1 MANMQIT
8 QDLLDMVESKN
19 ATLSIDGVKINS
31 PITVTYNNYLEI
43 NANSGFK
50 FESVPVMVYRY
61 QNVQTRRRDFEDMN
75 AEMNYARFLILY
87 TAQEVYNDIEF
98 ETVEALPPVYNISAD
113 DVSLLNSTGTSMQ
126 VSGIE
131 VSEGSPLIEGD
142 LVTAISAP
150 GKNFE
155 QVQFIGQDPVYG
167 SFAQALFTLSND
179 NKSAELIVDPLEFN
193 EFSQLSITVVDEPEP
208 EPEPRLTFTQAKI
221 DELAASNVE
230 MSVNGV
236 VAVDGTNV
244 YLGDIL
250 TASTVGNFAFGS
262 IELRMQDMDGAYDN
276 IAFTVNEPPTTATLN
291 FGDGWSNTNWGENLP
306 SPSSFTFY
314 VVAIP
319 HTPEVVGV
327 NRVYKVSGQIIN
339 EINDVRFQQSGDNVI
354 DYGDY
359 ILGLIQLPFEIDPA
373 KLGEVG
379 NIQLGNFDTQIE
391 AESITVDK
399 LSVDLGTITVPE
411 TEYNLLDFANVVCN
425 LHLPLT
431 QSVVVDANYV
441 IGETLGIE
449 YLINLYSGE
458 ATINLT
464 STKVNGDVFFS
475 KQTTLGVNV
484 PYIRT
489 GSAANIDNV
498 NLTVGGDNHIK
509 TPFIEV
515 VKNEAVLPYGFFTS
529 PIVDEGVLLNESGY
543 VVVENIDLKVAAIS
557 NEKEAI
563 IRALSSGVIIK

>member
-1 MANMQIT
+1 MATIT
-8 QDLLDMVESKN
+8 QGIIDSANSANAELLVNGVPAQDGTTIDVGDILELSAIGGYAFVSAFVEFQDEYGSFE
-19 ATLSIDGVKINS
+19 SIPFAINS
-31 PITVTYNNYLEI
+31 PNSASVTWGFGWAPFGFWLTI
-43 NANSGFK
+43 N
-50 FESVPVMVYRY
+50 
-61 QNVQTRRRDFEDMN
+61 
-75 AEMNYARFLILY
+75 
-87 TAQEVYNDIEF
+87 TA
-98 ETVEALPPVYNISAD
+98 
-113 DVSLLNSTGTSMQ
+113 
-126 VSGIE
+126 
-131 VSEGSPLIEGD
+131 
-142 LVTAISAP
+142 AP
-150 GKNFE
+150 
-155 QVQFIGQDPVYG
+155 Q
-167 SFAQALFTLSND
+167 
-179 NKSAELIVDPLEFN
+179 
-193 EFSQLSITVVDEPEP
+193 
-208 EPEPRLTFTQAKI
+208 PRLTFTQAKI
-221 DELAASNVE
+221 DDLAASNVE

-236 VAVDGTNV
+236 PVVDGTEV
-244 YLGDIL
+244 FLGDIL

-262 IELRMQDMDGAYDN
+262 IELRMQDMDGAFDS

-291 FGDGWSNTNWGENLP
+291 FGDGWSNTNWGENLT
-306 SPSSFTFY
+306 SYSFY

-319 HTPEVVGV
+319 HTPEVIGV

-359 ILGLIQLPFEIDPA
+359 ILGLIQLPFEIDPE

-379 NIQLGNFDTQIE
+379 NIQLGNFDTQVE

-411 TEYNLLDFANVVCN
+411 TEFNLLDFANVVCN

-529 PIVDEGVLLNESGY
+529 PVVDEGALLNESGY
-543 VVVENIDLKVAAIS
+543 VVVENIDLEVSAIT
-557 NEKEAI
+557 NEKTAI
-563 IRALSSGVIIK
+563 IQALASGVIIK